1 MSYQQDRIKCDI
13 WLSLIIVSSACL
25 LIAGITLEFILRYK
39 IPAQIMF
46 LGVVAISGHRIIRGG
61 LLSLMKKRIGI
72 NLLITIAAAG
82 AFLIGHGEEGAA
94 VMFLFFIAESLE
106 DYAEN
111 RTRKSIASLIKTAP
125 EMARVKE
132 NGKEKQIEVEKVK
145 VGSILVVRPGDKVP
159 LDGII
164 ISGSSSIDQAAITG
178 ESIPVFKKEGDEVFA
193 GTINQEGYLEVKV
206 TKPSSKTTLA
216 KIVKLVEEARE
227 QKSATEKF
235 IDRFARFYTPAV
247 ILFALAVA
255 TVPILFFGLPASPWI
270 YRALVLLVVSCPCA
284 LAISTP
290 VSMISGITSAA
301 RHGVLIKGGGYVE
314 EIRRAKVIA
323 FDKTGTLTL
332 GKPEVIEITG
342 LNGYSPKKVL
352 EIAASLESLSNH
364 PIAQAIVRKARE
376 KRIGL
381 IAVKNFKSTAG
392 KGIEGKIG
400 EENYYAGNKTFFLE
414 NGLNLPEEIE
424 KLENEGKTVILVGN
438 TQRIFGTI
446 TLMDEIKPEAA
457 KLMKKLKKKGI
468 RTVMLTGDN
477 KPVARAVARKIGI
490 DTCYAQLLP
499 QDKVKI
505 IDKLLKK
512 FKHVIMVGDGVN
524 DAPAL
529 AKACVGIAMGAAGSD
544 TAIETAD
551 VALMQDDLSKVNY
564 LIDLSRKTMR
574 VVKQNVLASILVKGS
589 FAVLTFPGIITL
601 WLAVAVGDMGLSL
614 GVILNALRIGRTIKK
629 QKISPG

>member
-145 VGSILVVRPGDKVP
+145 VGSIVVVRPGDKVP

-255 TVPILFFGLPASPWI
+255 TVPALFFALPAGPWI

-301 RHGVLIKGGGYVE
+301 RHGVLIKGGSYVE

-414 NGLNLPEEIE
+414 NGINLPEEIE

-544 TAIETAD
+544 VAIETAD
-551 VALMQDDLSKVNY
+551 VALMQDDLTKVNY
-564 LIDLSRKTMR
+564 LINLSRKTMR

-614 GVILNALRIGRTIKK
+614 GVILNALRIGRTVKK
-629 QKISPG
+629 QKISPD